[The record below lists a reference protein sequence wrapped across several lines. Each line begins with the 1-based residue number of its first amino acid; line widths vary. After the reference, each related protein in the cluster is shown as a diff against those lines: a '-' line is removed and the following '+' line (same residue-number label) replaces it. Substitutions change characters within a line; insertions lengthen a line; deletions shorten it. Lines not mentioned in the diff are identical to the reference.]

1 MRKHRI
7 SDDDASALVKG
18 RAPAARPDLAL
29 LAQSVTDFR
38 AAAFETLPQPS
49 AELASRLDL
58 ARASRISTV
67 MASLSDSDTM
77 ETQTLV
83 SRGPASQ
90 MGRVKRMFSWL
101 LGLGLAT
108 KIALGATVAAAAVT
122 GGGAAG
128 VLPFGAQDAFDTVV
142 SVVMPTEEADDETTE
157 PGTTDGVVTPGEGK
171 GTFGE
176 SVSERAH
183 ELGKDGDG
191 RSFGEEISEEAQKL
205 GDEKRQN
212 AGQPD
217 GTGEGTGSGTGEGA
231 GRGTG
236 SDTP

>member
-38 AAAFETLPQPS
+38 VAAFETLPQPS

-67 MASLSDSDTM
+67 MASLSNGDTM

-83 SRGPASQ
+83 SSGPASQ
-90 MGRVKRMFSWL
+90 KGRVKQMFAWL
-101 LGLGLAT
+101 FGLGLMA
-108 KIALGATVAAAAVT
+108 KVGLGSAVAIAAVT
-122 GGGAAG
+122 GVGAAG

-142 SVVMPTEEADDETTE
+142 SVVLPSEETTD
-157 PGTTDGVVTPGEGK
+157 TIVD
-171 GTFGE
+171 
-176 SVSERAH
+176 
-183 ELGKDGDG
+183 
-191 RSFGEEISEEAQKL
+191 
-205 GDEKRQN
+205 
-212 AGQPD
+212 D
-217 GTGEGTGSGTGEGA
+217 GTRDGTDDGSDDGTDDGSGTE
-231 GRGTG
+231 RGTG
-236 SDTP
+236 TP